1 MRNLSL
7 ALALLAPVAAGAQEA
22 PPFPNWPPRDEC
34 ERQLRVL
41 RSESAVILR
50 GCLDH
55 EDRAAAE
62 LRAGWDAM
70 PARVRRECLRQ
81 QGVLRM
87 ASYVILKGCTENE
100 LAALR
105 DIERRR

>member
-1 MRNLSL
+1 MRRLVL
-7 ALALLAPVAAGAQEA
+7 AVAVMAPIGAAAQDL
-22 PPFPNWPPRDEC
+22 PPFPAWTARDEC

-50 GCLDH
+50 GCLDN

-70 PARVRRECLRQ
+70 PGRVRRECMRQ

-87 ASYVILKGCTENE
+87 TSYVFLKGCTENE